1 MVVCGLSGLSVNW
14 LDKKINIFLVA
25 FVVLF
30 VCRAQ
35 VSGWVDFLLSL
46 FGYLV
51 QVALLY
57 KLLLSIIAILHI
69 RDVESLSSDMNYMDT

>member
-1 MVVCGLSGLSVNW
+1 MSGLSVNW
-14 LDKKINIFLVA
+14 LDKKINIFHVA
-25 FVVLF
+25 SGVLF
-30 VCRAQ
+30 VCRVK

-57 KLLLSIIAILHI
+57 KLLLSIIANLHI
-69 RDVESLSSDMNYMDT
+69 RDVGSLSSDMNYMDT